1 MFKELLK
8 GLFVDF
14 AVKLLETYRKLTLQ
28 LLKLEVTKCY
38 VRGVEAVRLTAL
50 GLLGLGLVIGLI
62 CIGLLLMH
70 VALFILLPWS
80 LEAKAK
86 LGLGLGLAYVVI
98 GGLALRAA
106 MDERT
111 WMEKS
116 GAAKML
122 KDALSPS
129 DNKE

>member
-8 GLFVDF
+8 GLLVDF
-14 AVKLLETYRKLTLQ
+14 ATKLLETYRKLTLQ
-28 LLKLEVTKCY
+28 LLKLEATKYY
-38 VRGVEAVRLTAL
+38 VRGVQAVRLSAL
-50 GLLGLGLVIGLI
+50 GLMGLGLLLGLI
-62 CIGLLLMH
+62 CIGFLLMH
-70 VALFILLPWS
+70 IALFILLPWTT
-80 LEAKAK
+80 EAKAM

-98 GGLALRAA
+98 GGVALKVA

-122 KDALSPS
+122 KEALSPS
-129 DNKE
+129 EKE

>member
-28 LLKLEVTKCY
+28 LLKLEATKCY
-38 VRGVEAVRLTAL
+38 VRGVEAVRLSAL
-50 GLLGLGLVIGLI
+50 GLMGLGLVIGLI
-62 CIGLLLMH
+62 CIGLLLIH
-70 VALFILLPWS
+70 AALFILLPWTI
-80 LEAKAK
+80 EAKAM

-98 GGLALRAA
+98 GGLALKVA

-122 KDALSPS
+122 KEALSPS
-129 DNKE
+129 EKE

>member
-14 AVKLLETYRKLTLQ
+14 AIKLLETYRKLTLQ